1 MQIEDDLF
9 AQSSDKLKKNVT
21 FPFWMEAQL
30 EENTGRRD
38 DLSDTFGSEL
48 EGSLTP
54 MEDSKSKKFV
64 YYSSNKKVVFGFD
77 KVENLIDDHVIED
90 SSRDILK
97 EIDHNILFDNF
108 SCKNT
113 GFY

>member
-9 AQSSDKLKKNVT
+9 AQSSDRAKKQLSL
-21 FPFWMEAQL
+21 PFWMEEQL
-30 EENTGRRD
+30 EENTGKRD
-38 DLSDTFGSEL
+38 DFSDTFGDEM

-54 MEDSKSKKFV
+54 NENSKLKKFV

-90 SSRDILK
+90 TSRDILK
-97 EIDHNILFDNF
+97 EIDHNIHFDNLC
-108 SCKNT
+108 CKNA